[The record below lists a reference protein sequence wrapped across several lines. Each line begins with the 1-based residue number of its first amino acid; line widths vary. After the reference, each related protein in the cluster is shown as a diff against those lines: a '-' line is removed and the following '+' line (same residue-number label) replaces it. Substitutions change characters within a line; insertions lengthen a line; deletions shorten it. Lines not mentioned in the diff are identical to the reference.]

1 MQENEVIKD
10 ELTQPTE
17 DALQNE
23 GEILSE
29 EEAGTEEATQKLT
42 DYAALAEEDLCALKN
57 EFPELISLNDI
68 SELENPLRYAA
79 LRDLGLSP
87 AEAYL
92 ATARKRRADNRSH
105 LNSSVPRASSFMGAT
120 ISERELSAAR
130 ELFPEMS
137 DGEIRKLY
145 RRVKK

>member
-1 MQENEVIKD
+1 MQENEVIKEELGEEIPDSQEIAEKGD
-10 ELTQPTE
+10 E
-17 DALQNE
+17 
-23 GEILSE
+23 EISDI
-29 EEAGTEEATQKLT
+29 EEAQNFT
-42 DYAALAEEDLCALKN
+42 DYAALAEEDLAALKN
-57 EFPELISLNDI
+57 EFPELFSLKDI

-87 AEAYL
+87 TEAYL
-92 ATARKRRADNRSH
+92 ATTRKRRPDNRAH
-105 LNSSVPRASSFMGAT
+105 LSSCVPRASSFMGAN
-120 ISERELSAAR
+120 ISEGEMRAAR